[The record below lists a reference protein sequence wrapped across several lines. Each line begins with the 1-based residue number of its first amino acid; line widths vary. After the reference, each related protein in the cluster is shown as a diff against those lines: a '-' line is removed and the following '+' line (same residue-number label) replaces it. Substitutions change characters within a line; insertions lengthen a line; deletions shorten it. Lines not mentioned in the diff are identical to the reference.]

1 MWTYPKCYG
10 RFLIMRLSISLVC
23 IVTMARAVMGDQ
35 PSNTIPYIAVP
46 DVKWVAG
53 GNTAF
58 ALDLYQHL
66 KEQPGNLFFSP
77 YSISTALAMTYAGAR
92 GHTASE
98 MAEVL
103 HFSLPRERLHPAF
116 GALGGRMKQIQRQN
130 SITLLTANSLWC
142 QRDYHFTDVFLNV
155 VRTNY
160 QAEARQ
166 VDFIHATSTAR
177 DEINHWVADKTMNK
191 IEDVVAPDDL
201 TGDTRLVL
209 CNAIYFKGTW
219 QHRFKVNDT
228 ESAPFHLNKNETVT
242 VPMMFQKSKFKVSLS
257 EYNSTEMLEL
267 PYSGSDLSMII
278 LLPMSLEERD
288 GLAELETKLTLGNM
302 RGWLAQLD
310 RTTPEE
316 VSVGLPRFTT
326 TQSYHLKPVL
336 KSMGMPSAFK
346 EGAADFSGIDGT
358 AELFVSDVL
367 HKAFVGVDEAG
378 TEAAAAT
385 AVMLTMGGAYP
396 FIVDRPFI
404 FLIRENGSGSILFI
418 GRIVD
423 PTK

>member
-1 MWTYPKCYG
+1 MWTCLKCC
-10 RFLIMRLSISLVC
+10 RPFQFIRHSVSVACFIA
-23 IVTMARAVMGDQ
+23 MAWAVMGDQ
-35 PSNTIPYIAVP
+35 TGTALPYVAPPEVRLVVGDNT
-46 DVKWVAG
+46 
-53 GNTAF
+53 TF
-58 ALDLYQHL
+58 ALDLYQQL
-66 KEQPGNLFFSP
+66 KRQPGNLSFSP

-92 GHTASE
+92 GHTAYE
-98 MAEVL
+98 MAKVL
-103 HFSLPRERLHPAF
+103 HFGLPQERLHPAF
-116 GALGGRMKQIQRQN
+116 GALAGHMKQIQSPNR
-130 SITLLTANSLWC
+130 ITLLTANSIWC
-142 QRDYHFTDVFLNV
+142 QQNYHFSDTFLNAA
-155 VRTNY
+155 RANY
-160 QAEARQ
+160 QAEARH

-191 IEDVVAPDDL
+191 IEDVVAPGDL

-219 QHRFKVNDT
+219 QHQFKVNDT
-228 ESAPFHLNKNETVT
+228 EPAPFHLNKNETVT

-257 EYNSTEMLEL
+257 EYNSTEILEL

-326 TQSYHLKPVL
+326 TQRYNLKPVL
-336 KSMGMPSAFK
+336 KSMGMVSTFD
-346 EGAADFSGIDGT
+346 GTADFSGMDGT
-358 AELFVSDVL
+358 TNLFISDVL
-367 HKAFVGVDEAG
+367 HKAFVGVDETG

-385 AVMLTMGGAYP
+385 VVPATLGGPFP
-396 FIVDRPFI
+396 FIVDHPFI

-423 PTK
+423 PTR